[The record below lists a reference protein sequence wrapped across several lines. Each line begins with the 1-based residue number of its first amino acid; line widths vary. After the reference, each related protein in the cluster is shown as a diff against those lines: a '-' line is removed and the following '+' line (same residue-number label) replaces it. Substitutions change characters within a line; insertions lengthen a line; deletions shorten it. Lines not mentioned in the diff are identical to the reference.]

1 MTLARPLRTS
11 HLPDK
16 LTISLWDFS
25 WYTQT
30 TEGEPFHNLDRAFAD
45 AVERGYNTVRI
56 CAAPLLLF
64 GEHDIDTTHLHL
76 VNMGGDTGQRTRW
89 YNAAGGAVLDGRAHL
104 RSLFEAARKYDCYVI
119 VSSWEYQQ
127 SPAFLADSSW
137 HDMLQAIRPEE
148 RHEALA
154 RAEAKL
160 VSFLKDE
167 SLSDRIAY
175 VEIHNEVDLS
185 RLSDVPSDG
194 LDTFWAQRPYLEHAL
209 AILQNLHPDVLS
221 TVCYGNPPYRDL
233 GAIPDTVQVAHA
245 HFYVYGVLAALE
257 EWAGVRVAPPKFP
270 TEELKSILRSDAP
283 PFEQWKTS
291 IEPWRLQA
299 TGISTSMFYAYDW
312 VEPTTW
318 DAWLYRH
325 YPAHEIAMKQSLDAR
340 LESVKIW
347 ADHHSVPAVIG
358 EGWIGDTPL
367 YADFEDGPIGQEFA
381 ACAAR
386 RCAELGYW
394 GTLPGSN
401 SAPHHPGWA
410 NKEFQRGINTLFLLS
425 SPDARSVDG
434 SAVSD
439 VDYTGLRNTLVSWKS
454 SRQSKPPQPFCTP

>member
-1 MTLARPLRTS
+1 MTLARS
-11 HLPDK
+11 LPGQHIPEK

-30 TEGEPFHNLDRAFAD
+30 TEGEPFHDLDRAFAE
-45 AVERGYNTVRI
+45 AVNRGYNTVRI

-64 GEHDIDTTHLHL
+64 GDHDIDTTQLHL

-89 YNAAGGAVLDGRAHL
+89 YDAAGGAVLDGRAHL
-104 RSLFEAARKYDCYVI
+104 RSLVETARKYDCYVI

-137 HDMLQAIRPEE
+137 HDMLESIRPEQ

-154 RAEAKL
+154 RAEGKL
-160 VSFLKDE
+160 ISFLKAE
-167 SLSDRIAY
+167 ELNDRIAY

-185 RLSDVPSDG
+185 RLSEVPSHG
-194 LDTFWAQRPYLEHAL
+194 LDTCWAQRPYLENAL
-209 AILQNLHPDVLS
+209 AILQDLHPDVLS
-221 TVCYGNPPYRDL
+221 TVCYGKPPYLDL
-233 GAIPDTVQVAHA
+233 AAIPDNAQVAHA
-245 HFYVYGVLAALE
+245 HCYVYGVLSALE
-257 EWAGVRVAPPKFP
+257 GWAGVRIQPPLFP
-270 TEELKSILRSDAP
+270 TPDLKSILRSDAP
-283 PFEQWKTS
+283 PFEHWETT
-291 IEPWRLQA
+291 IEPWRLKA

-312 VEPTTW
+312 VDPTAW

-325 YPAHEIAMKQSLDAR
+325 YAKHEIAMKQSLDML

-358 EGWIGDTPL
+358 EGWIGYTPL
-367 YADFEDGPIGQEFA
+367 HADFEDGPIGQELA
-381 ACAAR
+381 AYAVR
-386 RCAELGYW
+386 RCAQLGYW

-410 NKEFQRGINTLFLLS
+410 NTHFQRRVNHDFLQ
-425 SPDARSVDG
+425 G
-434 SAVSD
+434 SQNA
-439 VDYTGLRNTLVSWKS
+439 
-454 SRQSKPPQPFCTP
+454 